1 MAKAKTKKAKESFSM
16 DDFEEENKELTP
28 DVVAMRS
35 QSYEFNGEK
44 LNAFDKTRQVAAES
58 MGVHCCSP
66 SFYKLADQLTET
78 GSYDGM
84 FADAVSIVWLCAQG
98 KHAAFK
104 AVRKPSGAVEE
115 ALEWW
120 SNNGG
125 NVGSAIYGELMETF
139 GNIIDDVFTVT
150 AETDSS
156 GKGGSGQSL
165 GE

>member
-16 DDFEEENKELTP
+16 DDFEEKKELTP
-28 DVVAMRS
+28 DIVAMRS

-44 LNAFDKTRQVAAES
+44 LNPFDKRRQVAAES

-66 SFYKLADQLTET
+66 SFYKLADQLSET

-84 FADAVSIVWLCAQG
+84 FADAVSIVWLCSQS
-98 KHAAFK
+98 KAASFK

-115 ALEWW
+115 AMEWW
-120 SNNGG
+120 DENGD
-125 NVGSAIYGELMETF
+125 NVGSKLYGELMETF

-156 GKGGSGQSL
+156 GKGGSSQSL